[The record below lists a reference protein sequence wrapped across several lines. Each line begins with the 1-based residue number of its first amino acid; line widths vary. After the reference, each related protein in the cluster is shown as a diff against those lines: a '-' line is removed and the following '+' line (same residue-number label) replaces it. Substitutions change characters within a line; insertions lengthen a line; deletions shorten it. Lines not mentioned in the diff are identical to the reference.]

1 MAIPYSIAF
10 FQNLSPIQILLVA
23 FIILLLFGAKRLP
36 ELGRGLGK
44 FLREFKRST
53 REIEDDIRSSLDEP
67 EPEQKPR
74 RSIETH
80 TDKSPDKPSATV
92 ERTPESKAHS

>member
-1 MAIPYSIAF
+1 MAIPYDMAF
-10 FQNLSPIQILLVA
+10 LQNLSPFQILLVA
-23 FIILLLFGAKRLP
+23 FIVLLLFGAKRLP
-36 ELGRGLGK
+36 ELGRGIGK

-67 EPEQKPR
+67 EEKPR
-74 RSIETH
+74 KPAETQAG
-80 TDKSPDKPSATV
+80 KAPEKPDSAV